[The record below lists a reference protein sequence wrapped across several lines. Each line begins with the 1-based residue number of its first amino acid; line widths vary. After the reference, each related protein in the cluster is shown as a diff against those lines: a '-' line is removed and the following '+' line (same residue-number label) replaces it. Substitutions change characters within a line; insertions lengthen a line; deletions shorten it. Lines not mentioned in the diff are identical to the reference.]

1 MKKIFKTNTGKQI
14 AYRTYGHA
22 DGFPVIIHH
31 GLVGSCDLL
40 AYWDIKAKEAG
51 IHLIAL
57 ERPGYGDSDP
67 DETILR
73 VADWADRV
81 KPLLEELRIT
91 SFAVIG
97 ISAGTPYAYSL
108 AAGYPDQ
115 VKRVW
120 ILSGVPFLMDQEV
133 LACYPTVEQNDY
145 AYYKTAPLEDIAD
158 KFKSYLDQLE
168 NTYDE
173 TSIMRKGVEAT
184 MKHNRLGIARE
195 AKLQITDWGFDL
207 KQIIQPITLWH
218 CVTDDVI
225 PFTAVQKTRPH
236 LPNATLHIQKEN
248 SHFPS
253 EATVLAMFA
262 EIKEFVK
269 EQQEPI

>member
-1 MKKIFKTNTGKQI
+1 MNKKQFFETNNGKQI

-22 DGFPVIIHH
+22 DCFPVIIHH

-40 AYWDIKAKEAG
+40 SYWDSKAKEAG
-51 IHLIAL
+51 INLIAI

-67 DETILR
+67 DETMHHVI
-73 VADWADRV
+73 DWPARV
-81 KPLLEELRIT
+81 KPLLEKLQINE
-91 SFAVIG
+91 FATIG

-108 AAGYPDQ
+108 AAGFPDMA
-115 VKRVW
+115 KRVW
-120 ILSGVPFLMDQEV
+120 ILSGVPFLMDNEV
-133 LACYPTVEQNDY
+133 LACYPQVEQANY
-145 AYYKTAPLEDIAD
+145 AYYKTAPLEAIAD
-158 KFKSYLDQLE
+158 KFKGYLDNLY

-195 AKLQITDWGFDL
+195 AKLQITDWGFSPE
-207 KQIIQPITLWH
+207 QITQPTTLWH

-225 PFTAVQKTRPH
+225 PFSAVQKTLPH

-253 EATVLAMFA
+253 EATVLAMFR
-262 EIKEFVK
+262 EIKEFF
-269 EQQEPI
+269 E

>member
-1 MKKIFKTNTGKQI
+1 MKKIFKTNVGKQI
-14 AYRTYGHA
+14 AYRTYGQA
-22 DGFPVIIHH
+22 DGFPMIIHH

-40 AYWDIKAKEAG
+40 PYWDFKAKEAG
-51 IHLIAL
+51 IHLIAI
-57 ERPGYGDSDP
+57 ERPGYGDSEP
-67 DETILR
+67 DETMQC
-73 VADWADRV
+73 VGDWADRV
-81 KPLLEELRIT
+81 KPLLDELHIA

-108 AAGYPDQ
+108 AAGYPDR

-120 ILSGVPFLMDQEV
+120 ILSGVPYLMDKEV
-133 LACYPTVEQNDY
+133 LGCYPQVEQEDY
-145 AYYKTAPLEDIAD
+145 AYYKMASLEAIAD
-158 KFKSYLDQLE
+158 KFKGYLDKLE

-184 MKHNRLGIARE
+184 MKHGRLGIARE

-207 KQIIQPITLWH
+207 KQIAQPTTLWH

-225 PFTAVQKTRPH
+225 PFDAVQKTLPH
-236 LPNATLHIQKEN
+236 LPSATLHIQKEN

-262 EIKEFVK
+262 EIKEFLK
-269 EQQEPI
+269 K